1 MTPSLTEYVADQPLA
16 TAATDHG
23 AKAALTQLAVLRV
36 SGDDTRTFLHA
47 QFTADLKRLD
57 LLRGG
62 LAAWCSP
69 KGRVLFLMHVL
80 NLGDAWLLLAP
91 RCEIAALLKRLRMY
105 VLRAR
110 VTVEDLSADWSVMGL
125 LQPAGVAPGG
135 IERDGDCLRLTVTP
149 TLSYAFGPHPAVLG
163 HWLASALPAVDEAC
177 WEGLEIDALL
187 PRIVAP
193 LGERFLPQALD
204 LERLQGLHF
213 DKGCYPGQE
222 VIARLKY
229 RGQVKAGLRRAVCA
243 GALAPGDRLYRENAS
258 AAVGDVLRVATTG
271 SICRALVVIDFDAT
285 DAPLLAREP
294 GGPVL
299 RCEP

>member
-1 MTPSLTEYVADQPLA
+1 MTPSLAEFIRDQTLA
-16 TAATDHG
+16 TTAGEQG
-23 AKAALTQLAVLRV
+23 ARAALARLGVLRV
-36 SGDDTRTFLHA
+36 TGEDARTFLHA

-57 LLRGG
+57 PLRGG

-80 NLGDAWLLLAP
+80 NLGDAWLLVLP
-91 RCEIAALLKRLRMY
+91 GSEIPALLKRLRMY
-105 VLRAR
+105 VLRAK
-110 VTVEDLSADWSVMGL
+110 VAIEDLGADWSVMGL
-125 LQPAGVAPGG
+125 FESAGRTPGA
-135 IERDGDCLRLTVTP
+135 IERHGDSVRLTVTD
-149 TLSYAFGPHPAVLG
+149 TLAYVLGPHATVIDQ
-163 HWLASALPAVDEAC
+163 WTASTLPAIDETG

-193 LGERFLPQALD
+193 LGERFLPQELD

-229 RGQVKAGLRRAVCA
+229 RGQVKTGLRRAVSD
-243 GALAPGDRLYRENAS
+243 GALAPGDRLYRENAT
-258 AAVGDVLRVATTG
+258 AAVGDVLRVATGG
-271 SICRALVVIDFDAT
+271 SHSRVLVVVDVDAT
-285 DAPLLAREP
+285 DTPLRVGEP